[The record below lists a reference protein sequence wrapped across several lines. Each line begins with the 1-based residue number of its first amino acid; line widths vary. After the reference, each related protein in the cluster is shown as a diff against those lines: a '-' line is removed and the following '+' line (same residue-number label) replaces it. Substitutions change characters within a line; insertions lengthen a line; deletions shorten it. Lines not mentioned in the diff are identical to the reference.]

1 MSNKE
6 LTEKLHKSI
15 IRKCNERKFHS
26 HSIENIWGVDPAK
39 MQLISKFNKGF
50 RFVFRLMLLIIIVNM
65 HGLFF

>member
-15 IRKCNERKFHS
+15 IRKFHS

-65 HGLFF
+65 HGLFL